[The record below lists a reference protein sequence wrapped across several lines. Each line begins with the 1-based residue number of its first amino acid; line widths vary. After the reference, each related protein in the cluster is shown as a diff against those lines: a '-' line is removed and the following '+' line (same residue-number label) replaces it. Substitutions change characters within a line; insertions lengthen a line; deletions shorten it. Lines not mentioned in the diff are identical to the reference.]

1 MQFRLSGVDLG
12 LALVDQGC
20 EELMVVLATVADAD
34 MQADG
39 ALVTE
44 IAGRHNGTAYHAL
57 VAPFLRQL
65 ADAIEGRGAA
75 IGRTAG

>member
-1 MQFRLSGVDLG
+1 MQFKLSGVDLG

-39 ALVTE
+39 ALVAE
-44 IAGRHNGTAYHAL
+44 IAGRHNGTAYHAV
-57 VAPFLRQL
+57 VATFLRQL
-65 ADAIEGRGAA
+65 ADAIDRHGAKIGRGAD
-75 IGRTAG
+75 